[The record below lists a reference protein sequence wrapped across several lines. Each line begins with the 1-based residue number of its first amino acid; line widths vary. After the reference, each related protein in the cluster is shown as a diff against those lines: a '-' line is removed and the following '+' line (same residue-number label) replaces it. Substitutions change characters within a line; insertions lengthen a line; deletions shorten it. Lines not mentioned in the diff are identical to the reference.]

1 MKDCTEK
8 NGVWVSE
15 KEFSVACAVL
25 PLVSIDFVFIA
36 RKKVLLG
43 RRRNSPAR
51 DFLFTPGG
59 RIRKNEP
66 IEHATRRVLNEE
78 LGFAQSVLDKK
89 RFLGVW
95 DHFYQDSAFSPDIG
109 THYVNL
115 AYSIEIDISDLDHAS
130 LPLDQHSEWFWV
142 GLEDIDLLNQ
152 THQYAKV
159 YVEIALK
166 QAI

>member
-1 MKDCTEK
+1 MAFKVIDGLRTIEFGHPGESRQKLNNFIINGNKRATAGLATEYLD
-8 NGVWVSE
+8 E
-15 KEFSVACAVL
+15 
-25 PLVSIDFVFIA
+25 
-36 RKKVLLG
+36 
-43 RRRNSPAR
+43 
-51 DFLFTPGG
+51 
-59 RIRKNEP
+59 NEP

-78 LGFAQSVLDKK
+78 LGFTPSVLDKK

-95 DHFYQDSAFSPDIG
+95 DHFYLDSAFSPNIG

-152 THQYAKV
+152 THQYARV